1 MKKKNIKYIVI
12 GLATSLL
19 LSGLLIYQK
28 VFNAQHREIFEEH
41 TEFTISAD
49 ELQFHFADN
58 QKTATKKYIDNV
70 IETHGSVTE
79 VGSNF
84 LVMEDRVQVYF
95 LNDKK
100 QNITIGDIVK
110 IKGRCVGFDEL
121 LLLVKI
127 DQATTIKTK

>member
-58 QKTATKKYIDNV
+58 QKTATKKTKSRIIAKRLYFCFNSTAI
-70 IETHGSVTE
+70 SA
-79 VGSNF
+79 NF
-84 LVMEDRVQVYF
+84 LIRSF
-95 LNDKK
+95 
-100 QNITIGDIVK
+100 
-110 IKGRCVGFDEL
+110 
-121 LLLVKI
+121 
-127 DQATTIKTK
+127 